1 MSTTGKS
8 PVDPTV
14 AAKMPRVVLISG
26 GSRGLGAGLVDEF
39 LGLGDR
45 VVTFSRK
52 STERVAQWNADP
64 NVKDR
69 FHFSNVDATDRE
81 GCKKLVGEI
90 SERWGNVD
98 VLVNNAG
105 MAIDALLP
113 ILRDDDVDTLI
124 ELDLKS
130 VIFLTKRVVR
140 PMLLGNWG
148 RIINISSV
156 VGLRGYRGLSVYGA
170 AKAGLDGFT
179 RALAREVGVRGI
191 TVNSVAPG
199 YLRTEMTHGLDE
211 ANMTQIVR
219 RTPMGRLGE
228 VEDVAALVAFLASD
242 RAGFITG
249 QTFVVDGG
257 ITN

>member
-1 MSTTGKS
+1 MKS
-8 PVDPTV
+8 
-14 AAKMPRVVLISG
+14 ASAQSSRVVLISG
-26 GSRGLGAGLVDEF
+26 GSRGLGAGLVDQF
-39 LGLGDR
+39 LSEGDR
-45 VVTFSRK
+45 IVTFSRR
-52 STERVAQWNADP
+52 STERVEAWRGDP
-64 NVKDR
+64 KVRDR
-69 FHFSNVDATDRE
+69 FHFSEIDATDRD
-81 GCKKLVGEI
+81 GCKNLINEI
-90 SERWGNVD
+90 SEKWGNVQ

-105 MAIDALLP
+105 MAIDALLL
-113 ILRDDDVDTLI
+113 ILKDDDVDKLI

-140 PMLLGNWG
+140 PMLLGNSG

-179 RALAREVGVRGI
+179 RALAREVGVRGV

-199 YLRTEMTHGLDE
+199 YLRTEMTHGLDDE
-211 ANMTQIVR
+211 HMNQIVR

-228 VEDVAALVAFLASD
+228 VEDVAHLVSFLASD

-249 QTFVVDGG
+249 QTLVVDGG